1 VQNIGDN
8 DSLLNWTVNGSSLTW
23 GTWTFTP
30 ASGRDLTPVQGPV
43 TVQVYM
49 VVPNEKDTQFQG
61 VLKVQN
67 QDNASDFDTIPVT
80 LKTSASFSLPIDT
93 PFANMIRHWLEL
105 LSDFLGRMNRGLFLW
120 LNGIQSFR

>member
-1 VQNIGDN
+1 
-8 DSLLNWTVNGSSLTW
+8 
-23 GTWTFTP
+23 
-30 ASGRDLTPVQGPV
+30 
-43 TVQVYM
+43 M

-105 LSDFLGRMNRGLFLW
+105 LSDFLGRMSRGLFLW
-120 LNGIQSFR
+120 FNGIQSFR